1 MSQITLAEQVAR
13 GLERL
18 VAAGIREDEAR
29 RDAELLARH
38 ALGWDRAAWLA
49 SRRDTANSRFISEYD
64 ALVTRRA
71 AREPVSLILGRRE
84 FWGLEFDTRP
94 GALIPR
100 PETELIVEEA
110 LEEVTDTHAPLVADV
125 GTGSGCLAVALATE
139 LPHARIVATDV
150 SAPALEIARANAEKH
165 GLDARV
171 HLVRANLLD
180 GLAAQFDLI
189 VSNPPYVKSGDRA
202 GLGREVRDYEPD
214 VALFGGPDGL
224 DAIRALLAR
233 APACLKP
240 DGRFIL
246 EFGYGQEPDV
256 VALARSAGFDVL
268 RIRTDLQD
276 IPRVAVLALM
286 EPDGRSSR

>member
-1 MSQITLAEQVAR
+1 MTLADQVAR

-49 SRRDTANSRFISEYD
+49 SRRDAASSQFISDYE
-64 ALVTRRA
+64 ALVARRVT
-71 AREPVSLILGRRE
+71 REPVSLIVGRRE

-110 LEEVTDTHAPLVADV
+110 LQEVANVGAPLVADV
-125 GTGSGCLAVALATE
+125 GTGSGCLAVALASE
-139 LPHARIVATDV
+139 LPGARIVATDV
-150 SAPALEIARANAEKH
+150 SAPALKIARGNAEKH
-165 GLDARV
+165 GVAARV
-171 HLVRANLLD
+171 HLLRANLLD
-180 GLAAQFDLI
+180 SLAARFDLI

-202 GLGREVRDYEPD
+202 ALGREVRDYEPA

-224 DAIRALLAR
+224 DAIRALLGR
-233 APACLKP
+233 APACLRP
-240 DGRFIL
+240 EGRLIL

-268 RIRTDLQD
+268 RVRADLQD
-276 IPRVAVLALM
+276 IPRVAVLSPAQRN
-286 EPDGRSSR
+286 GGTSR

>member
-1 MSQITLAEQVAR
+1 MTLADQVAR

-49 SRRDTANSRFISEYD
+49 SRRDAASSRFISDYD
-64 ALVTRRA
+64 ALVARRA
-71 AREPVSLILGRRE
+71 EREPVSLIVGRRE

-110 LEEVTDTHAPLVADV
+110 LQEVADVSALLVVDV

-139 LPHARIVATDV
+139 LPGARIVATDV

-165 GLDARV
+165 GVAARV
-171 HLVRANLLD
+171 HLVQANLLD
-180 GLAAQFDLI
+180 GFAARFDLI
-189 VSNPPYVKSGDRA
+189 VSNPPYIKSGDRA
-202 GLGREVRDYEPD
+202 GLGREVRDYEPA

-224 DAIRALLAR
+224 DAIRALLER
-233 APACLKP
+233 APALLKP
-240 DGRFIL
+240 EGRLIL

-256 VALARSAGFDVL
+256 VALASSAGFDVL
-268 RIRTDLQD
+268 RVRGDLQD
-276 IPRVAVLALM
+276 IPRVAVLSPAQGN
-286 EPDGRSSR
+286 GRTPR

>member
-1 MSQITLAEQVAR
+1 MTLADQVAR

-49 SRRDTANSRFISEYD
+49 SRRDAASSQFVSEYE
-64 ALVTRRA
+64 ALVVRRA
-71 AREPVSLILGRRE
+71 AREPISLIVGRRE

-110 LEEVTDTHAPLVADV
+110 LQEVANVDAPLVADV
-125 GTGSGCLAVALATE
+125 GTGSGCLAVALASE
-139 LPHARIVATDV
+139 LPGARIVATDV
-150 SAPALEIARANAEKH
+150 SAPALEIARGNAEKH
-165 GLDARV
+165 GVAARV
-171 HLVRANLLD
+171 HLVLANLLD
-180 GLAAQFDLI
+180 SLAARFDLI
-189 VSNPPYVKSGDRA
+189 VSNPPYVKSGDRPA
-202 GLGREVRDYEPD
+202 LGREVRDYEPA

-224 DAIRALLAR
+224 DAIRALLGR
-233 APACLKP
+233 APACLMP
-240 DGRFIL
+240 EGRLIL

-268 RIRTDLQD
+268 RVRADLQG
-276 IPRVAVLALM
+276 IPRVAVLSPAQR
-286 EPDGRSSR
+286 DGGTSR

>member
-1 MSQITLAEQVAR
+1 MTLADQVAR

-49 SRRDTANSRFISEYD
+49 SRRDAASSRFISEYD
-64 ALVTRRA
+64 ALVARRA

-110 LEEVTDTHAPLVADV
+110 LQEVANVRAPLVADV
-125 GTGSGCLAVALATE
+125 GTGSGCLAVALASE
-139 LPHARIVATDV
+139 LPDARIVATDV
-150 SAPALEIARANAEKH
+150 SAPALEIAKANAEKH
-165 GLDARV
+165 GVAARV
-171 HLVRANLLD
+171 RLVLANLLD
-180 GLAAQFDLI
+180 SLAAKFDLI

-202 GLGREVRDYEPD
+202 GLGREVRDYEPA

-224 DAIRALLAR
+224 DAIRALLGR
-233 APACLKP
+233 APALLKP
-240 DGRFIL
+240 EGRLIL

-256 VALARSAGFDVL
+256 VAIARSAGFDVL
-268 RIRTDLQD
+268 RVRADLQG
-276 IPRVAVLALM
+276 IPRVAVLS
-286 EPDGRSSR
+286 PVRRDGRTSR

>member
-1 MSQITLAEQVAR
+1 MTFADQVAR

-49 SRRDTANSRFISEYD
+49 SRRDAASSRFIAEYE
-64 ALVTRRA
+64 ALLTRRA

-84 FWGLEFDTRP
+84 FWGLEFDTGP

-110 LEEVTDTHAPLVADV
+110 LEEVTDVHAPLVADV
-125 GTGSGCLAVALATE
+125 GTGTGCLAVALARE

-150 SAPALEIARANAEKH
+150 SAPALNIARANAAKH
-165 GLDARV
+165 AVAARV
-171 HLVRANLLD
+171 HLIRANLLD

-202 GLGREVRDYEPD
+202 GLGPEVRDYEPA

-233 APACLKP
+233 APAHLKP
-240 DGRFIL
+240 EGRFIL
-246 EFGYGQEPDV
+246 EFGYGQDSDV

-268 RIRTDLQD
+268 RIRADLQD
-276 IPRVAVLALM
+276 IPRVAVLSP
-286 EPDGRSSR
+286 EHRSGRRSL